1 MLQFSRTATLKR
13 VADCEDRMADK
24 IKSYRDLDAWQVA
37 MSLTEL
43 IYSAV
48 KSLPPAERF
57 ELNPQMRRASVS
69 VPSNIAEGQAS
80 GADGLYI
87 RHLRIA
93 CGSLGELSTQVEI
106 ARRLS
111 LLPQTQVGD
120 LEERLTRTGQVLH
133 GLLRSRLQKRR
144 RVVGSGLLAGFAFWL
159 LAVAGLG

>member
-1 MLQFSRTATLKR
+1 MTSQIER
-13 VADCEDRMADK
+13 
-24 IKSYRDLDAWQVA
+24 YRDLDAWQVA
-37 MSLTEL
+37 MSLTER

-48 KSLPPAERF
+48 KSLPPTERF

-80 GADGLYI
+80 GADGVYI

-111 LLPQTQVGD
+111 LLPQTQVGE
-120 LEERLTRTGQVLH
+120 LEEHVARTGQVLH
-133 GLLRSRLQKRR
+133 GLLRSRLGKRR
-144 RVVGSGLLAGFAFWL
+144 LKVRSALLAGFGLWFLA
-159 LAVAGLG
+159 LAVLG

>member
-1 MLQFSRTATLKR
+1 
-13 VADCEDRMADK
+13 MASQ

-43 IYSAV
+43 TYSAV
-48 KSLPPAERF
+48 KSLPPTERF
-57 ELNPQMRRASVS
+57 ELNPQMRRAAVS

-111 LLPQTQVGD
+111 LLPLTQVSG
-120 LEERLTRTGQVLH
+120 LEEHLARTGQVLH

-144 RVVGSGLLAGFAFWL
+144 VNVSSAFLAGLCLWFLGFA
-159 LAVAGLG
+159 VLG

>member
-1 MLQFSRTATLKR
+1 
-13 VADCEDRMADK
+13 MASP

-43 IYSAV
+43 MYAAV
-48 KSLPPAERF
+48 KNLPPTERF

-69 VPSNIAEGQAS
+69 VPSNIAEGQSS

-87 RHLRIA
+87 RHPRIA
-93 CGSLGELSTQVEI
+93 CGSLGELGTQVEI

-111 LLPQTQVGD
+111 LLPQTQLSD
-120 LEERLTRTGQVLH
+120 LEEHLARTGQVLH

-144 RVVGSGLLAGFAFWL
+144 RQVGSALLAGFCVGAGPGGLATLGQRLFVPL
-159 LAVAGLG
+159 LT

>member
-1 MLQFSRTATLKR
+1 
-13 VADCEDRMADK
+13 MASQ
-24 IKSYRDLDAWQVA
+24 IKSYRDLDAWQVV

-43 IYSAV
+43 TYSAV
-48 KSLPPAERF
+48 KSLPPTERF

-111 LLPQTQVGD
+111 LLPQTQTTH
-120 LEERLTRTGQVLH
+120 LEEHIARTGQVLH

-144 RVVGSGLLAGFAFWL
+144 VNISSAFLAGFGLWL
-159 LAVAGLG
+159 WGLAILG